1 MSTEHNKLIAEF
13 MGYET
18 GLKDGKVLI
27 RVSDLC
33 FEEIDYHNWDKLM
46 PVVEKIMDICYEEDS
61 EGIYVDQDLIEKFLK
76 IRDTIPEI
84 HNTYKAV
91 VEFIKW
97 YNNDQK
103 RVN

>member
-1 MSTEHNKLIAEF
+1 MNIKESNKLIAEF
-13 MGYET
+13 MAPNSTNYPESA
-18 GLKDGKVLI
+18 K
-27 RVSDLC
+27 
-33 FEEIDYHNWDKLM
+33 YHNSWDWLM

-84 HNTYKAV
+84 HNTYKAI

-97 YNNDQK
+97 HNNERTK
-103 RVN
+103 TKSK